1 MPVIRLTGV
10 CESLAVVGLPL
21 PWATGVTPVLTPIA
35 AVGLCVVMGVAAVV
49 YTRRREPRT
58 VAITLV
64 LLAASA
70 AVAIGRFSDLS

>member
-1 MPVIRLTGV
+1 MPVIRLARV
-10 CESLAVVGLPL
+10 CESLAVVGLLL
-21 PWATGVTPVLTPIA
+21 PWATGVTPVLTPVA
-35 AVGLCVVMGVAAVV
+35 AVGLCVVMGVAAVA